1 MHPCLTC
8 VEMRVDFSFKSDW
21 NLLRRTAQIITKPT
35 VSDYWVL
42 FATDMRRVVFELL
55 GLDNALLQQLR
66 DLLYCVV
73 PCIRLL
79 LVIVGLIQCCCEPVE
94 TLCYLPALRH
104 RMLATYILSI
114 VFTHHP
120 QVLQP
125 LRLQRFIPHCLAFD
139 GTVSVMI
146 YVACVY
152 ETPERFTNP
161 MASVARVGLCC
172 L

>member
-1 MHPCLTC
+1 M
-8 VEMRVDFSFKSDW
+8 
-21 NLLRRTAQIITKPT
+21 
-35 VSDYWVL
+35 L
-42 FATDMRRVVFELL
+42 FATDMRRVVFEFLA
-55 GLDNALLQQLR
+55 LDNPLLQQLR

-139 GTVSVMI
+139 
-146 YVACVY
+146 
-152 ETPERFTNP
+152 ET
-161 MASVARVGLCC
+161 SL
-172 L
+172 